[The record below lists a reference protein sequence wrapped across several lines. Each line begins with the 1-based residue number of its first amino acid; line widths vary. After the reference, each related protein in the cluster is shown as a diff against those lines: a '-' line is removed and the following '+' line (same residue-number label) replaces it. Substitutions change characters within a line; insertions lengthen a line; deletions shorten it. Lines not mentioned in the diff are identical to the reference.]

1 MRRVNL
7 LPPEERRGRRVA
19 FPAATRG
26 GILGILLILG
36 ALLVLVAIGLYLI
49 YYIRLSNEQQQIAEL
64 DQNISE
70 QQARIQELEPY
81 RDLRTRLD
89 AKKPIA
95 DGIYR
100 TRFAWDQFLNG
111 LSFVVPDDT
120 SLDSFT
126 GVATPINIQA
136 SPGQPEVQNLEPPG
150 SITFSG
156 VARENY
162 QNVADFVVRMNNLR
176 FLANAQLTSAE
187 LDRETFEDDAVTFE
201 VSSDLVTRVGEFGNE
216 VRIGEDRSQEDGGG
230 NDEPD
235 GGPRDEPGGG
245 PRGSPGGGPDG
256 KEADIGG
263 GRRDEQ
269 ASRPVGSAAVPEV
282 GR

>member
-1 MRRVNL
+1 M
-7 LPPEERRGRRVA
+7 VA
-19 FPAATRG
+19 LPAATRT
-26 GILGILLILG
+26 GILAILLISG
-36 ALLVLVAIGLYLI
+36 ALLVLVATGLYLI
-49 YYIRLSNEQQQIAEL
+49 YYIRLGNEREQIAEL

-111 LSFVVPDDT
+111 LSFVVPEDT

-126 GVATPINIQA
+126 GVATPINIEA
-136 SPGQPEVQNLEPPG
+136 SPGQPPEVQNLEPPG

-187 LDRETFEDDAVTFE
+187 LDRETFEDDAITFE

-230 NDEPD
+230 ND
-235 GGPRDEPGGG
+235 GPERGPGDEPGGG
-245 PRGSPGGGPDG
+245 PGGGPRGGPDD
-256 KEADIGG
+256 KEADVGG

-269 ASRPVGSAAVPEV
+269 ASRFVGPAAGPEV